1 MINQFMYKCSRLLV
15 NLIDIISLQ
24 NMLKEL
30 LEGLHKNKRLEIQL
44 KIDKTKE
51 IHVTEKIY
59 CTDL

>member
-15 NLIDIISLQ
+15 NLADIISLQ